1 MCRSDQR
8 RKKGFLPQRIYGSI
22 MDTGVQGITG
32 FLKKMFKKKLSV
44 HTAYKA
50 KSKLQVYS
58 TLATML

>member
-1 MCRSDQR
+1 
-8 RKKGFLPQRIYGSI
+8 
-22 MDTGVQGITG
+22 MDTGVQEITG